1 MDLLNDGLFVGL
13 GVALLRRT
21 DLAPFS
27 GWRMYVDTCQ
37 EKGSGGICCSRKQPF
52 GAHRLGFLAALAVR
66 VLLVVPACG
75 LPVVYLIV
83 IGWLMLGSWIVL
95 RFRSL
100 LC

>member
-1 MDLLNDGLFVGL
+1 LMHGRIGVMEEYVVVGSSL
-13 GVALLRRT
+13 
-21 DLAPFS
+21 
-27 GWRMYVDTCQ
+27 M
-37 EKGSGGICCSRKQPF
+37 